1 METESRSTPQHTD
14 VPDAALFWRWA
25 GRAGRPVV
33 GWVLIGVG
41 ALAILVGYFGLADRV
56 LVAEQLPYLISGG
69 IGGMAFV
76 VVGGVL
82 LATQD
87 VRRDAERLDQF
98 EAALSVLQEKVDDL
112 HRVLLHRPDEPDVQ
126 SPLAAVEHE
135 AASDDG
141 DAVGNGAGAD
151 GRRGR
156 RVYVVGRGT
165 TFHAPDCGVLRGKSG
180 VTTLAPSSARKQGLT
195 PCLLCDPS

>member
-1 METESRSTPQHTD
+1 MDSPMTARNEQDIPA
-14 VPDAALFWRWA
+14 PDSALFWRWA
-25 GRAGRPVV
+25 GRASRPVV
-33 GWVLIGVG
+33 GWVLIGAG
-41 ALAILVGYFGLADRV
+41 ALAILIGYFGLSDRV

-112 HRVLLHRPDEPDVQ
+112 HRVL
-126 SPLAAVEHE
+126 
-135 AASDDG
+135 
-141 DAVGNGAGAD
+141 
-151 GRRGR
+151 
-156 RVYVVGRGT
+156 
-165 TFHAPDCGVLRGKSG
+165 
-180 VTTLAPSSARKQGLT
+180 
-195 PCLLCDPS
+195 

>member
-1 METESRSTPQHTD
+1 MEPESRSTPGRDD

-33 GWVLIGVG
+33 GWVLIGLG

-69 IGGMAFV
+69 VGGMALV

-98 EAALSVLQEKVDDL
+98 EAAISELQEKVDDL
-112 HRVLLHRPDEPDVQ
+112 HRVLLRRPDEPDVDE
-126 SPLAAVEHE
+126 PDAAVENRPADKSGE
-135 AASDDG
+135 AA
-141 DAVGNGAGAD
+141 GNGSGRG
-151 GRRGR
+151 GRRP
-156 RVYVVGRGT
+156 RVYVVSDGT
-165 TFHAPDCGVLRGKSG
+165 TFHSGDCDVLRGKSG
-180 VTTLAPSSARKQGLT
+180 VTTLAPSSARKRGLT
-195 PCLLCDPS
+195 PCLLCDPN

>member
-1 METESRSTPQHTD
+1 MSMETESRSTPQHTD

-112 HRVLLHRPDEPDVQ
+112 HRVLLHRPAERVRTV
-126 SPLAAVEHE
+126 AAVTGSTSW
-135 AASDDG
+135 AAARRSTPAT
-141 DAVGNGAGAD
+141 AVC
-151 GRRGR
+151 
-156 RVYVVGRGT
+156 
-165 TFHAPDCGVLRGKSG
+165 CGGSRE
-180 VTTLAPSSARKQGLT
+180 
-195 PCLLCDPS
+195 